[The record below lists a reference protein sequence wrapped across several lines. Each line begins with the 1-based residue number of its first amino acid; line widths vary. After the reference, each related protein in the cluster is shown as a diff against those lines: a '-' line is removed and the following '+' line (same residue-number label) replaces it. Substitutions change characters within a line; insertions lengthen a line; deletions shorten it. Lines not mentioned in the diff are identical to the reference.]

1 MNGLNIGRR
10 LLVIALAIA
19 LAAVVAVWM
28 LSASSQPFDGMQT
41 GHKPGHNPGPTAP
54 ACGLVGKYKK
64 HPTPTCTK

>member
-19 LAAVVAVWM
+19 VAATVAIMM
-28 LSASSQPFDGMQT
+28 LSSGSNIFDGMNT
-41 GHKPGHNPGPTAP
+41 GHKDPGKPGPSAP

>member
-19 LAAVVAVWM
+19 VAAIVAVMM
-28 LSASSQPFDGMQT
+28 LTASSQPFDGMNT
-41 GHKPGHNPGPTAP
+41 GHKDPGKPGPTAP
-54 ACGLVGKYKK
+54 ACGVVGKYKK